1 MFQNF
6 QRTIKESIQL
16 EGVGL
21 HNGIKVNLS
30 LHPAEASSG
39 ILFKRID
46 VNNLNNIIF
55 NFKQIYI
62 LKNDLYGLGICI
74 KLFFFR
80 KNVNFLIKLFELN
93 ELCHIF

>member
-6 QRTIKESIQL
+6 QKTIKESIQL

-30 LHPAEASSG
+30 LHSAEANSG

-46 VNNLNNIIF
+46 VDNPKNIIEAS
-55 NFKQIYI
+55 NSI
-62 LKNDLYGLGICI
+62 
-74 KLFFFR
+74 
-80 KNVNFLIKLFELN
+80 ELT
-93 ELCHIF
+93 